1 MLELRHLRHLNSRQL
16 LLLLLLLREEVVVG
30 LVLRRALMW
39 VRIHAGVPPLG
50 AVPFARERRAAPRRR
65 RRRRS
70 HRRGDSPR
78 RVPARALPKPGTLV
92 ASLPGQQPLVAAGR
106 IVRGTAPADGPR
118 AEAREQRRRRRPSG
132 AGAARA
138 GAGNPNSQRPS
149 PAKRRR
155 EGVRARAALA
165 AEGTEDAA
173 ALDRV
178 AAAVASV
185 VVAPHDVAR
194 DGLGEALD
202 AAEAAGAVV
211 ARVERFPAIAAAG
224 VAAQTGGAARDA
236 VVPVR
241 AAERVS
247 GAVLGCGEEGG

>member
-1 MLELRHLRHLNSRQL
+1 MLELRHLRHLNSRQLLL

-70 HRRGDSPR
+70 HRRGDSLR
-78 RVPARALPKPGTLV
+78 RARALPKPGTLV
-92 ASLPGQQPLVAAGR
+92 ASLPGQKPLVAAGR

-132 AGAARA
+132 AGAAHA

-185 VVAPHDVAR
+185 VVAP
-194 DGLGEALD
+194 
-202 AAEAAGAVV
+202 
-211 ARVERFPAIAAAG
+211 
-224 VAAQTGGAARDA
+224 
-236 VVPVR
+236 
-241 AAERVS
+241 
-247 GAVLGCGEEGG
+247 

>member
-1 MLELRHLRHLNSRQL
+1 MLELRHLRHLNSRQLL

-132 AGAARA
+132 PRNPNPQRPGAAE
-138 GAGNPNSQRPS
+138 S
-149 PAKRRR
+149 RR

-178 AAAVASV
+178 AASVAFV
-185 VVAPHDVAR
+185 MVAPQDVAR

-211 ARVERFPAIAAAG
+211 ARVERFPAIRAG
-224 VAAQTGGAARDA
+224 GVPASSAAQTGGAARDA
-236 VVPVR
+236 VVPVG

>member
-1 MLELRHLRHLNSRQL
+1 
-16 LLLLLLLREEVVVG
+16 
-30 LVLRRALMW
+30 
-39 VRIHAGVPPLG
+39 
-50 AVPFARERRAAPRRR
+50 
-65 RRRRS
+65 
-70 HRRGDSPR
+70 
-78 RVPARALPKPGTLV
+78 
-92 ASLPGQQPLVAAGR
+92 
-106 IVRGTAPADGPR
+106 
-118 AEAREQRRRRRPSG
+118 
-132 AGAARA
+132 
-138 GAGNPNSQRPS
+138 
-149 PAKRRR
+149 
-155 EGVRARAALA
+155 LA

-185 VVAPHDVAR
+185 VVAPQDVAR

-247 GAVLGCGEEGG
+247 GAVLGCGEEGGVRRWGGGEGGRQVEGVRSRAGTREAIENAAAR